1 MEYPSDA
8 DLDQLI
14 RTRLELLGVD
24 LSVLP
29 EEDSQAPADQAR
41 VMAAVRRLLR
51 DQMPVVSDFPLDPI
65 AVPPVLYTSALP
77 GRTHG

>member
-14 RTRLELLGVD
+14 RTRLQLLGID

-65 AVPPVLYTSALP
+65 SVPPVLYTSALP